1 MQIWNEFIKGRA
13 KYKIALLNKID
24 MLWDDLKSKQDVTD
38 EIEKQVNVTA
48 HQLEI
53 SPQSVFAV
61 SAQKA
66 LVAKIKKM
74 TLCYNVAAC

>member
-1 MQIWNEFIKGRA
+1 M
-13 KYKIALLNKID
+13 
-24 MLWDDLKSKQDVTD
+24 TD

-74 TLCYNVAAC
+74 THCYNVAAC